1 MKGRQRW
8 TKTRGERETEQV
20 GGGYVAESE
29 KGGSKVDCG
38 LGKLVSDNP
47 FMEPFFA

>member
-29 KGGSKVDCG
+29 KGKQGRLWFG
-38 LGKLVSDNP
+38 ETLVSDNP